1 MKNKKSSLNKQI
13 KMQSI
18 KNQSYYPEVD
28 AFWSYIKGL
37 ITVREWEN
45 MPNYLG
51 ITERQWGFMTSSKF
65 NLVEKMSAEH
75 LGLIAKLINE
85 TPQELIFRWG
95 VGKKAI
101 TLEEANALVRP
112 QGYEWGVQTHVA

>member
-1 MKNKKSSLNKQI
+1 
-13 KMQSI
+13 MQSI